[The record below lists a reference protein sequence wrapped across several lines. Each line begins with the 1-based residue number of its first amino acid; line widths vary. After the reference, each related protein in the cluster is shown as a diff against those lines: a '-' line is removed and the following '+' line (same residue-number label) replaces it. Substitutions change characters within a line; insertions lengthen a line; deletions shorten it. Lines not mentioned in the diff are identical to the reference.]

1 MFFRSALL
9 SFFALS
15 ASLSAEHA
23 DVVIYGGTPAG
34 VMSAVAAARHGNSV
48 ALIDLNKHIG
58 GVVSGGLT
66 ATDIGDR
73 KTVGGLAD
81 EFFKR
86 VLKHYTTTYG
96 AESKQ
101 VKDCHEGLKFEPK
114 VAEMIFE
121 QMLAET
127 KKVTIYRAHRYKA
140 VTLDKTTVQELI
152 VDDLATKT
160 QKTFTGDVFIDAS
173 YEGDLLA
180 GARVPY
186 RIGREARAEFGEYLA
201 GLSEGPKQLRGLGDH
216 RTMAYNYRVCVTSDT
231 ANRVVFPMPEHYDP
245 APFAQTDGER
255 ARKGAIKGFGNLFTT
270 TIGKAGPNEKYDA
283 NWCDFVGNSE
293 GYIEGDWETRD
304 RIAAKERDYFLS
316 RLYYLQN
323 DPGLPEAFRNEVR
336 GWGLPKDE
344 FTDNGNFPFQLYV
357 RTGRRMLGAFIM
369 SERDL
374 TQDRWKADGVCS
386 GSYGVDC
393 HWIQWIWNGT
403 GYETEQTQ
411 HVALHPYDIPYR
423 SLTPIDH
430 PNLLVP
436 VCLASTHVAYCSTR
450 MEPVFM
456 MLGQAAGTA
465 AHLAIASGRS
475 DSAAP
480 PEGRALAPASAAAR
494 PAAPSASKG
503 DSPSPGLSRRLEDQ
517 PPYQRAVAVQKVDT
531 AKLRELLRAD
541 GAILDAGYQP
551 PVKIVWTPQHPKVGE
566 VVHFTAKE
574 GEVLHPITETWWD
587 FDGNGTVDGGK
598 RKADHAFELE
608 KVYTVCTLVQDSEG
622 FRRLVTAEV
631 PVGLAIGKDVT
642 VDDFEAERFGRW
654 NGTRPDIVIKAGVRR
669 PDIHFGPGVHRDV
682 VRKGEKSP
690 ARIVFQPNLPRAG
703 RYQLCLGFRAERG
716 NATNV
721 PLVIRCAEGVKKLTI
736 DESKETT
743 PFNFTPV
750 GEFKFHTGESGSVQ
764 ITNGGTDGAVVVD
777 GVRWVWL
784 GK

>member
-1 MFFRSALL
+1 MIIRFAIVLCL
-9 SFFALS
+9 VSFPGLAV
-15 ASLSAEHA
+15 ERA
-23 DVVIYGGTPAG
+23 DVIIYGGTPAG
-34 VMSAVAAARHGNSV
+34 VMSAVAAARHGNTV
-48 ALIDLNKHIG
+48 ALVDVNKHVG

-73 KTVGGLAD
+73 ETVGGLAD

-86 VLKHYTTTYG
+86 VLNHYTKTFG
-96 AESKQ
+96 ADSRQ
-101 VKDCHEGLKFEPK
+101 VKDCHGGLKFEPK
-114 VAEMIFE
+114 IAEMIFE
-121 QMLAET
+121 QMLAEA
-127 KKVTIYRAHRYKA
+127 KKVTICRANRCKA
-140 VTLDKTTVQELI
+140 VTLDMTTIKELI
-152 VDDLATKT
+152 TDDLATKT
-160 QKTFTGDVFIDAS
+160 ERVFTGDVFIDAS

-180 GARVPY
+180 GARVPC

-201 GLSEGPKQLRGLGDH
+201 GLSEGPGQLRGLGDH

-231 ANRVVFPMPEHYDP
+231 ANRVLFPKPAHYDP
-245 APFAQTDGER
+245 TPFARTDGER
-255 ARKGAIKGFGNLFTT
+255 AKKGAIKGFGNLFTT

-316 RLYYLQN
+316 RLWYLQN
-323 DPGLPEAFRNEVR
+323 DPELPEAFRNEVR

-357 RTGRRMLGAFIM
+357 RTGRRMLGAYIM
-369 SERDL
+369 CERDV

-411 HVALHPYDIPYR
+411 HVAVHPYDIPYR

-436 VCLASTHVAYCSTR
+436 VCLSSTHVAYCSTR

-465 AHLAIASGRS
+465 AHLAV
-475 DSAAP
+475 
-480 PEGRALAPASAAAR
+480 E
-494 PAAPSASKG
+494 SK
-503 DSPSPGLSRRLEDQ
+503 S
-517 PPYQRAVAVQKVDT
+517 AVQKVDA
-531 AKLRELLRAD
+531 AKLREVLRSD

-551 PVKIVWTPQHPKVGE
+551 PVKIVWTPEHPKVGE
-566 VVHFTAKE
+566 IVHFTAKE
-574 GEVLHPITETWWD
+574 GAVLNPIAQTWWD
-587 FDGNGTVDGGK
+587 FDGNGTVDGAN
-598 RKADHAFELE
+598 RKADHAFELD
-608 KVYTVCTLVQDSEG
+608 KVYTVSALVLDSEG
-622 FRRLVTAEV
+622 FRRLVTVEV

-642 VDDFEAERFGRW
+642 VDDFEAESFGRW
-654 NGTRPDIVIKAGVRR
+654 DGTRPDVVIKAGVRR
-669 PDIHFGPGVHRDV
+669 PDVFFGPGVHRDV
-682 VRKGEKSP
+682 VRKGAKTP
-690 ARIVFQPNLPRAG
+690 ARILFQPNLPRAG
-703 RYQLCLGFRAERG
+703 RYQLCLGFRAARG
-716 NATNV
+716 HATNV
-721 PLVIRCAEGVKKLTI
+721 PLVIHCAEGVKKLAV
-736 DESKETT
+736 DEHKETT

-750 GEFKFHTGESGSVQ
+750 GEFKFHAGESGTVQ

-784 GK
+784 GS

>member
-1 MFFRSALL
+1 MFIR
-9 SFFALS
+9 LS
-15 ASLSAEHA
+15 AAFCLSATIVSAAEHA
-23 DVVIYGGTPAG
+23 EVVIYGGTPAG
-34 VMSAVAAARHGNSV
+34 VMCAVAAAHHGHSV
-48 ALIDLNKHIG
+48 ALIDINKHIG

-86 VLKHYTTTYG
+86 VLKFYTEKYG
-96 AESKQ
+96 ADSKQ
-101 VKDCHEGLKFEPK
+101 VKDCHDGLKFEPK

-121 QMLAET
+121 QMMAEP
-127 KKVTIYRAHRYKA
+127 KKVTIYRAHRYKS
-140 VTLDKTTVQELI
+140 VTLDKTVIKELI
-152 VDDLATKT
+152 VDDLAAKAERV
-160 QKTFTGDVFIDAS
+160 FTGDVFIDAS
-173 YEGDLLA
+173 YEGDLMA

-201 GLSEGPKQLRGLGDH
+201 GLAEGPKQIRGLGDH
-216 RTMAYNYRVCVTSDT
+216 RTMAYNYRVCITSET
-231 ANRVVFPMPEHYDP
+231 ANRVLFPKPEHYDP
-245 APFAQTDGER
+245 SPFAKTDGVR
-255 ARKGAIKGFGNLFTT
+255 AKKGSIKGFGNLFTT
-270 TIGKAGPNEKYDA
+270 TIGKAGPNDKYDA

-323 DPGLPEAFRNEVR
+323 DPELPEAFRNEVR

-357 RTGRRMLGAFIM
+357 RTGRRMLGSYIM

-374 TQDRWKADGVCS
+374 TQDRWKTNGICS

-393 HWIQWIWNGT
+393 HWVQWIWNGT
-403 GYETEQTQ
+403 GHETEQTQ
-411 HVALHPYDIPYR
+411 HVALHPYDIPYS

-465 AHLAIASGRS
+465 AHLAIEAKSS
-475 DSAAP
+475 
-480 PEGRALAPASAAAR
+480 
-494 PAAPSASKG
+494 
-503 DSPSPGLSRRLEDQ
+503 
-517 PPYQRAVAVQKVDT
+517 VQKVDT
-531 AKLRELLRAD
+531 AKLRELLRTD

-551 PVKIVWTPQHPKVGE
+551 PVKIVWTPEHPKVGE

-574 GEVLHPITETWWD
+574 GNVLHPIAQTWWD
-587 FDGNGTVDGGK
+587 FYGNGSVDGEN
-598 RKADHAFELE
+598 RKADHTFTLD
-608 KVYTVCTLVQDSEG
+608 KVYTVSALVQDSEG
-622 FRRLVTAEV
+622 YRRLVSIEL

-642 VDDFEAERFGRW
+642 MDDFEAENFGRW
-654 NGTRPDIVIKAGVRR
+654 DGTRPDIVIKAGVRK
-669 PDIHFGPGVHRDV
+669 PDVFFGPGVHRDV
-682 VRKGEKSP
+682 VRKGVKSP
-690 ARIVFQPNLPRAG
+690 ARILFQPTLPRAG

-716 NATNV
+716 LATNV
-721 PLVIRCAEGVKKLTI
+721 PLLIRCAEGVKKVTV
-736 DESKETT
+736 DERTETT

-750 GEFKFHTGESGSVQ
+750 GEFKFHAGASGTVQ
-764 ITNGGTDGAVVVD
+764 IANGETDGAVVVD

-784 GK
+784 GN